1 MGLGFK
7 KVIGTGSIPV
17 FQGYG
22 KDISLAQGGFG
33 LDITGLR
40 IGAIIPA
47 GTPMICDEST
57 RLAKPFVTAKL
68 TAAATNTDVAY
79 KVTKNSLFAIGDNFS
94 AVKGAKAYPITA
106 IDTSNAGYDLVT
118 VGTTLG
124 AVLAEGTLVFEST
137 ATGATASALP
147 GLGGVLYS
155 DSIIEAGES
164 VSVAIK
170 ATVYARRVPYTADI
184 AAALPRIIYS
194 QSY

>member
-7 KVIGTGSIPV
+7 RVTGTGSVPV

-33 LDITGLR
+33 LDITGLK

-47 GTPMICDEST
+47 GTPMIFDEST
-57 RLAKPFVTAKL
+57 RLAKPMVTAKIAV
-68 TAAATNTDVAY
+68 AASNTDVAY
-79 KVTKNSLFAIGDNFS
+79 KIVKKSLYKVGDYFS
-94 AVKGAKAYPITA
+94 AVKGGKAYAITA
-106 IDTSNAGYDLVT
+106 IDTSDPSYDLIT

-124 AVLAEGTLVFEST
+124 VALNPGDLTFAST
-137 ATGATASALP
+137 ATGASAAALP
-147 GLGGVLYS
+147 VLGGVLYS
-155 DSIIEAGES
+155 DALVDSGET
-164 VSVAIK
+164 VSVVIR